1 MVIYYRDR
9 FIKFFLAS
17 LILFAIA
24 IFFILNLTWFVD
36 HSESIP
42 FLPKLIY
49 LLIPLMLIAYG
60 LQFYSIYLFLKAKG
74 YTGWLTF
81 LGLVNI
87 IGFAIVALLPDRER
101 FSNS

>member
-1 MVIYYRDR
+1 
-9 FIKFFLAS
+9 
-17 LILFAIA
+17 
-24 IFFILNLTWFVD
+24 
-36 HSESIP
+36 
-42 FLPKLIY
+42 
-49 LLIPLMLIAYG
+49 MLIAYG